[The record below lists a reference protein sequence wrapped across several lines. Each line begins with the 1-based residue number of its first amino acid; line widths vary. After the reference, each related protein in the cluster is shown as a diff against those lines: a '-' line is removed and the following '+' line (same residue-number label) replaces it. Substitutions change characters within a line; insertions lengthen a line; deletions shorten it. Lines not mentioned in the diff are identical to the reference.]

1 MKVFIWERLSNV
13 TTNWHHE
20 GGCVVIAESLE
31 KAREQLHI
39 HGVPVGSDAFAAE
52 PDKTLPTGDFEDPD
66 VFIFPDSGCC

>member
-1 MKVFIWERLSNV
+1 
-13 TTNWHHE
+13 
-20 GGCVVIAESLE
+20 VIAESLE